1 MLSLVLMASF
11 AILSSCGGVPGNDE
25 IEKILEKYDDDDE
38 LTESDYNTLIK
49 YVDCAID
56 EVTPLFKE
64 RKKAE
69 KDDDYDVLD
78 RLDEKI
84 DELQDKYEYYGKAL
98 RVIRRASEDELG
110 GAYSNAKK
118 LMRKERRF
126 EEKY

>member
-11 AILSSCGGVPGNDE
+11 SILSSCGGAPSNDE

-38 LTESDYNTLIK
+38 LTESDYNSLIK

-69 KDDDYDVLD
+69 KDDDFDALD